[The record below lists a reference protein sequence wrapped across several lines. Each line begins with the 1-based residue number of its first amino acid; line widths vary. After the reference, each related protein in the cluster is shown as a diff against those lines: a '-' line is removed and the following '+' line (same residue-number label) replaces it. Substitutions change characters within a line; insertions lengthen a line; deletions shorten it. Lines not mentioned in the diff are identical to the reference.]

1 VSFIAA
7 TVVVVGIVLQLY
19 FITAW
24 VFGESGALDAHR
36 GVGNVI
42 WFVELVVLIS
52 GAVAW
57 WGNWRNVAWSVAL
70 AVFGTIQIFFV
81 GDIDDQSGN
90 SSGWVHG
97 FHGGLALFVFIL
109 AAVIAHREMRALG
122 LRGKPASPG
131 GA

>member
-1 VSFIAA
+1 
-7 TVVVVGIVLQLY
+7 VVVGIFLQLY

-24 VFGESGALDAHR
+24 VFGETGALDAHR

-42 WFVELVVLIS
+42 WLAELLVLVS
-52 GAVAW
+52 GLVAW
-57 WGNWRNVAWSVAL
+57 WGTWRSAAWSVAL
-70 AVFGTIQIFFV
+70 AVLGTIQIFFV
-81 GDIDDQSGN
+81 GDIDDPSGN